1 MSPRENIIISQS
13 FEDIV
18 FSNRNREYGA
28 FILRKKQKKHLI
40 IAFLVSFF
48 LVSSSV
54 LVPLI
59 SNHLN
64 GPGPFTNDGIV
75 IYKMDSTLN
84 VLPPEVPEV
93 KIDDIAKTQ
102 RFVPPVVVDTVEN
115 ETDIITAEEALE
127 ESDPGTVPDLI
138 AAIEEVEPEYEVPA
152 KPFISVE
159 IPATFDGGDIN
170 NFNKWVLANVK
181 YPQLAI
187 ENGITGKVFV
197 QFVVNSKGKVEGVTI
212 LRGADPLLDQ
222 EASRVIESSPKW
234 TAPLQGGKPVKQL
247 FTLPVVF
254 KLSQ

>member
-48 LVSSSV
+48 LVSSS
-54 LVPLI
+54 
-59 SNHLN
+59 
-64 GPGPFTNDGIV
+64 
-75 IYKMDSTLN
+75 STLN

-187 ENGITGKVFV
+187 DNGITGKVFV